1 MSTSKKTTE
10 AKEVKKTAAKAP
22 VKAAAT
28 KAERTKMEI
37 RLTGSGGQGVI
48 LATIILAEAGVEAG
62 KFVAQSQAYGPEARG
77 GSCKAEVIIDEK
89 PIGFT
94 KVEKPTFFMALTQ
107 KALDQYAPGLSKH
120 CIVLLDSSLETPEC
134 LLANKVYKAPILESA
149 IKEVGKAMTAN
160 IVAVGAINAI
170 LNLVSDEDLHT
181 AVMSH
186 VPKGTEELNEK
197 ALKVGMKLIKK

>member
-22 VKAAAT
+22 VKEAEA

-48 LATIILAEAGVEAG
+48 LATIILAEAGIEAG
-62 KFVAQSQAYGPEARG
+62 KHVAQSQAYGPEARG

-197 ALKVGMKLIKK
+197 ALQVGMKLIKK

>member
-1 MSTSKKTTE
+1 
-10 AKEVKKTAAKAP
+10 
-22 VKAAAT
+22 
-28 KAERTKMEI
+28 MEI

-48 LATIILAEAGVEAG
+48 LATIILAEAGIEAG
-62 KFVAQSQAYGPEARG
+62 KHVAQSQAYGPEARG

-107 KALDQYAPGLSKH
+107 KALNQYAPGLSKS
-120 CIVLLDSSLETPEC
+120 CIVLLDDTLETPEC
-134 LLANKVYKAPILESA
+134 LLSNKVYKAPILESA
-149 IKEVGKAMTAN
+149 VKEVGKAMTAN

-170 LNLVSDEDLHT
+170 LNLVSDEELHR

-197 ALKVGMKLIKK
+197 ALQVGMKLIKK